1 MVTRRKGS
9 LGSHFVC
16 LVATSWSGGG
26 PSRRHVDGE
35 AKMAEGSAHCQI
47 PNINA
52 SYEYAIPNGTG
63 NETIKQESRR
73 IFLPKPVLAVTDE
86 RGEMIHK
93 LDGATLIIVML
104 LLVLTIL
111 TIWVFRAKRIRV
123 CHSTGLAMLYGKG
136 LLERTS
142 VEAVSIYTLSQNDS
156 TIPHGECACVCMYL

>member
-1 MVTRRKGS
+1 MVTRREGW
-9 LGSHFVC
+9 LGSHFVR

-26 PSRRHVDGE
+26 ASRRHVDAE
-35 AKMAEGSAHCQI
+35 AKMAEDGAHCQI

-63 NETIKQESRR
+63 NETIVQESRR

-136 LLERTS
+136 LLE
-142 VEAVSIYTLSQNDS
+142 
-156 TIPHGECACVCMYL
+156 H

>member
-1 MVTRRKGS
+1 MD
-9 LGSHFVC
+9 
-16 LVATSWSGGG
+16 A
-26 PSRRHVDGE
+26 E
-35 AKMAEGSAHCQI
+35 AKMAEDGAHCQI
-47 PNINA
+47 PNITA
-52 SYEYAIPNGTG
+52 SYESAMPNGTG
-63 NETIKQESRR
+63 NDTTNKTLR
-73 IFLPKPVLAVTDE
+73 IFFPKPVLAVTDE